1 MAEMDAEFSL
11 VEQQNYEILF
21 LWLMRTIEAEYQP
34 GIERL
39 EQFLLE
45 VGRNKF
51 TRPLYAALADSD
63 WGHDWAIEVYQRARP
78 GYHPLTRQ
86 TAERVL
92 GIEG

>member
-1 MAEMDAEFSL
+1 MDAEFAL

-21 LWLMRTIEAEYQP
+21 LWLMRAIEAEYQP

-39 EQFLLE
+39 ETFLLE

-51 TRPLYAALADSD
+51 TAPLYGALAESD
-63 WGHDWAIEVYQRARP
+63 WGHEWAVEVYERARP

-86 TAERVL
+86 AAERAL
-92 GIEG
+92 GIE